1 MRKDPNDNAQPISPP
16 SRALGTPGYAKLDDV
31 GHPPGGGVGCHRF
44 GLLRS
49 DLVHATEAAGWLELL
64 TAGYRE
70 QPKVLAG
77 PEGKDR
83 TRPMEI

>member
-1 MRKDPNDNAQPISPP
+1 MLSPLVPHHVHWGLPATPN
-16 SRALGTPGYAKLDDV
+16 DDV

-49 DLVHATEAAGWLELL
+49 DLAHAMEAAGWLELL

-70 QPKVLAG
+70 QPEVLAG